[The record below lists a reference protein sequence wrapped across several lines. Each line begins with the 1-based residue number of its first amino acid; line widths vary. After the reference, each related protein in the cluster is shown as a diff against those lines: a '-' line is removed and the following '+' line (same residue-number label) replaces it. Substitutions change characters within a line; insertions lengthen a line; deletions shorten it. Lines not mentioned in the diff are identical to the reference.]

1 MNTLSEELTTLYN
14 SKWENLIKQLKANGL
29 RDQLQCPFLISALRI
44 SDIEKKREENK
55 LCVEVKPENE
65 AWYTHADIRIMFFG
79 KEPYMWEKWD
89 EDMKTPDVGDLMY
102 TYEKFLGDNYVP
114 YKNGGYFDQDKLR
127 SRLFKFSINGILS
140 CLMEEM
146 EKSYPGKTISM
157 IWNNISKL
165 SAVTKSG
172 GGPVD
177 ASVHEI
183 EHKYFHVIPKEV
195 EILKPNILIFF
206 TGPGES
212 TYYKYIQENF
222 TVDGNPSPLASLSV
236 HDVAKLP
243 IREVELAYK
252 THHPNSTISDESH
265 WNNYHAILND
275 IKENIDKLLKK
286 E

>member
-1 MNTLSEELTTLYN
+1 MNTLSEQLTELYKR
-14 SKWENLIKQLKANGL
+14 KWGGLIEQLKANGL
-29 RDQLQCPFLISALRI
+29 RGQLQCPFLISALRI
-44 SDIEKKREENK
+44 ADIEKKREENK
-55 LCVEVKPENE
+55 LDVEENPENE
-65 AWYTHADIRIMFFG
+65 AWYTDADIRIMFFG
-79 KEPYMWEKWD
+79 QEPYMWEKWD

-102 TYEKFLGDNYVP
+102 TYEKFLDDNYVTH
-114 YKNGGYFDQDKLR
+114 KNGGYFDQDKLR

-157 IWNNISKL
+157 IWNNISKM
-165 SAVTKSG
+165 SAITKSG

-183 EHKYFHVIPKEV
+183 EHEYFHVIPKEI

-206 TGPGES
+206 TGPG
-212 TYYKYIQENF
+212 YIQENF
-222 TVDGNPSPLASLSV
+222 TMDGEPLPLANLSV
-236 HDVAKLP
+236 HDVARLP
-243 IREVELAYK
+243 IKEVALAYK
-252 THHPNSTISDESH
+252 THHPNSRISDKQH
-265 WNNYHAILND
+265 WDNYGAILAD